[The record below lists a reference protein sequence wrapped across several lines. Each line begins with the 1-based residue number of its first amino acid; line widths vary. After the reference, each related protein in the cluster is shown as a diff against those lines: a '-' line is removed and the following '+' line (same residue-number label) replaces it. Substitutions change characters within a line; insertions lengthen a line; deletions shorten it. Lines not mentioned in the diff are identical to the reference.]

1 MTLFVLNYYN
11 HILRI
16 YVCVN
21 SETVLITTFEAE
33 KNQPSGGGNLA
44 AVDTDAHFATRR
56 HASSVSSTEEKET
69 HAAPQSSPHTSA
81 RAERKPSPLCT
92 PRAPA
97 ARSFVDS
104 RVKVSSHAV
113 GSSRHIT
120 NGSHGEAQGEI
131 ARSAGA

>member
-1 MTLFVLNYYN
+1 MRKQLDGANP
-11 HILRI
+11 
-16 YVCVN
+16 
-21 SETVLITTFEAE
+21 TFEAE

-92 PRAPA
+92 PRAPT